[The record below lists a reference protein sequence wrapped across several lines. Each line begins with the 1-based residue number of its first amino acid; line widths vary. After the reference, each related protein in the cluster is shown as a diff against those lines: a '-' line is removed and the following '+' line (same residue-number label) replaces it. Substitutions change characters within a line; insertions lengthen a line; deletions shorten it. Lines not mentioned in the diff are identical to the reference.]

1 MTEETTQTF
10 DAWGNIDYSGVLE
23 DIRSELQTQTE
34 IMQEMQESQSTQTEY
49 ITTYLPELFKVAWL
63 FLGAFIAVTLF
74 RWLISFLGRV
84 FNDTTKF

>member
-10 DAWGNIDYSGVLE
+10 DAWGEVDYTDVLE

-34 IMQEMQESQSTQTEY
+34 IMQEMQEIQSEQAEY